1 MPIYEFY
8 CADCHTI
15 YNFFSRKV
23 DTAARPDCP
32 RCGRRQ
38 LERRMSRFAVSRN
51 RRGDG
56 GQQGDLPA
64 EDDPKMEAAMES
76 LMREAEG
83 LDENDPRQLARM
95 MRKLQQTAGLPM
107 DAKAEE
113 ALRRLESGESPE
125 NVEAELGDLFG
136 DAGPEPEEA
145 AGRLR
150 RLVRNQPPKVDETL
164 YDL

>member
-1 MPIYEFY
+1 
-8 CADCHTI
+8 
-15 YNFFSRKV
+15 
-23 DTAARPDCP
+23 
-32 RCGRRQ
+32 
-38 LERRMSRFAVSRN
+38 MSRFAVSRN

-76 LMREAEG
+76 LMQEAEG

-113 ALRRLESGESPE
+113 ALHGWSRAS
-125 NVEAELGDLFG
+125 
-136 DAGPEPEEA
+136 
-145 AGRLR
+145 RLR
-150 RLVRNQPPKVDETL
+150 MLRPNWGISSARPGPNRKKRPAASAAWCETGRPRSMKPCTTSEAFIL
-164 YDL
+164 SCWWLASPR